1 MKALYFLKLYL
12 YFIIDI
18 HANDIK
24 GQTALQEPLQ
34 ETVVPDPPGIPAIR
48 RPPFLNSCNR
58 TGLCPGL
65 GQRGNDQVVDTPQVG
80 LLWGVGTDT
89 RNINFPQT
97 VGSMS
102 LSKSLYFMYW
112 DKSQLPMSFVWGWVG
127 QLSGAHR
134 SPVFNA
140 LLTLLPLSLG
150 YLDWLIPTCLQPRWR
165 IF

>member
-89 RNINFPQT
+89 ETLTFPKQSDRCLCQRACT
-97 VGSMS
+97 LCIGIKASCPCLLCGVG
-102 LSKSLYFMYW
+102 W
-112 DKSQLPMSFVWGWVG
+112 DSCLV
-127 QLSGAHR
+127 HIE
-134 SPVFNA
+134 A
-140 LLTLLPLSLG
+140 LFSTLCSHC
-150 YLDWLIPTCLQPRWR
+150 CLWA
-165 IF
+165 